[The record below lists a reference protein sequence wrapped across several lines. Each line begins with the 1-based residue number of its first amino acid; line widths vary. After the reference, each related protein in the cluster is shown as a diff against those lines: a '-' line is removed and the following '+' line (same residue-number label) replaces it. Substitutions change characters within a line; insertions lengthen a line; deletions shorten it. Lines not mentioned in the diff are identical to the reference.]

1 METIFIYDPRL
12 NVQHETTVDAVVGF
26 TGFTR
31 KTILYVSRERRQ
43 LSVTGCYL
51 TREKFTP
58 DERRAMQ
65 AEEHFPGE
73 RWRPVCGY
81 ETLYEASDHGRVRSR
96 RHEDRGGDVLTPYFR
111 AGSTSTFVK
120 LRQDKTSRHMRVA
133 KLVYEAFHGEQTEL
147 IVIHKNKLSY
157 ENHLENLEVVPRR
170 VSNSLAAA
178 KASATPIYKIDP
190 DTFEILEEYATL
202 KEASRENFTCRKII
216 RKTCQGIRPDA
227 FGNHFCYVSEYH
239 ERKNAKRLNVEQ
251 SEPTVVQT
259 NTLLFTQYLE
269 KRKEDHQVTLDLTL
283 APVLEEEPTHHIDR
297 ESFGNHFAYVSDHRE
312 RKKKQLA

>member
-12 NVQHETTVDAVVGF
+12 NVQHETTVDLVVGF
-26 TGFTR
+26 TGYTR
-31 KTILYVSRERRQ
+31 KTILYVSRERRR

-58 DERRAMQ
+58 DERRALQ

-96 RHEDRGGDVLTPYFR
+96 RHEGRGGDILTPYFR
-111 AGSTSTFVK
+111 NGSTSTFVK
-120 LRQDKTSRHMRVA
+120 LCQDKTSRHMRVA
-133 KLVYEAFHGEQTEL
+133 KLVYEAFHGEQNEL

-157 ENHLENLEVVPRR
+157 ENHLENLEVVPRH

-190 DTFEILEEYATL
+190 VTFEILEEYATL

-227 FGNHFCYVSEYH
+227 FGNHFCYVSDYNEL
-239 ERKNAKRLNVEQ
+239 KNTKRLSVER
-251 SEPTVVQT
+251 SKPNVVQT
-259 NTLLFTQYLE
+259 NTLLFEQYLE
-269 KRKEDHQVTLDLTL
+269 KLKADHQDVQDLPS
-283 APVLEEEPTHHIDR
+283 APVAEVEPTHDVS
-297 ESFGNHFAYVSDHRE
+297 EPFGNYFSYVSEYRE
-312 RKKKQLA
+312 RKDKQLA

>member
-1 METIFIYDPRL
+1 MDKIFIYDPRL
-12 NVQHETTVDAVVGF
+12 NIQHETTVDLVVGF

-31 KTILYVSRERRQ
+31 KTILYVSRERRR
-43 LSVTGCYL
+43 LSVTGYYL
-51 TREKFTP
+51 SREKFTP

-65 AEEHFPGE
+65 AEEDFPGE

-96 RHEDRGGDVLTPYFR
+96 RHEGRGGDILTPYFR
-111 AGSTSTFVK
+111 NGSTSTFVK
-120 LRQDKTSRHMRVA
+120 LCQDKTSRHARVA
-133 KLVYEAFHGEQTEL
+133 KLVYEAFHGEQNEL

-157 ENHLENLEVVPRR
+157 ENHLENLEAVPRH

-178 KASATPIYKIDP
+178 KASATPIYKYDP

-227 FGNHFCYVSEYH
+227 FGSHFCYVSDYH
-239 ERKNAKRLNVEQ
+239 ELKNAKRQ
-251 SEPTVVQT
+251 SDERSKPNVVQT
-259 NTLLFTQYLE
+259 NTLLFEQYLV
-269 KRKEDHQVTLDLTL
+269 KLKDDRQDVQTPTVAPIIEDK
-283 APVLEEEPTHHIDR
+283 PTSHVDS
-297 ESFGNHFAYVSDHRE
+297 ESFGNYFSFVSEYHE
-312 RKKKQLA
+312 RRNKQLA